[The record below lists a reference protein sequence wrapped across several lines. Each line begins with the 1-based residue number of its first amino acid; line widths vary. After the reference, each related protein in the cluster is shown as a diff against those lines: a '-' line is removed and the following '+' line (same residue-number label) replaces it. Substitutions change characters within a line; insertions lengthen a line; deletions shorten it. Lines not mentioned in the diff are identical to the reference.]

1 MKRKLVNGALIIAL
15 VVACC
20 NIDTYAATDNYKS
33 EDSISA
39 SKSVELKG
47 NFVAAPSA
55 TPTPKAT
62 VKPSAVPTKKPSAV
76 PTSLPTKKPSV
87 VYNIDIKWE
96 SMQFS
101 YTMGDE
107 VWNADKHKMEV
118 PQGGISGK
126 WSKGKNN
133 GITFTN
139 YSTVKLSANLGF
151 SASNSSNVKGAF
163 NRDSNGTGT
172 TIKTMSLGPK
182 NGANS
187 GTGYLILSGVPSHKW
202 LANKSKPVGKVTVK
216 INN

>member
-1 MKRKLVNGALIIAL
+1 
-15 VVACC
+15 
-20 NIDTYAATDNYKS
+20 
-33 EDSISA
+33 
-39 SKSVELKG
+39 
-47 NFVAAPSA
+47 
-55 TPTPKAT
+55 
-62 VKPSAVPTKKPSAV
+62 
-76 PTSLPTKKPSV
+76 
-87 VYNIDIKWE
+87 
-96 SMQFS
+96 
-101 YTMGDE
+101 
-107 VWNADKHKMEV
+107 MEV